1 RSVRRAIRILTRIPD
16 DLAVGADRLGLCAEF
31 RRPVPRTVVR
41 AKGNARGT
49 RCEHESDDRDDG
61 ERCEN
66 ERWIA
71 DIEPIHQMIPSGRIA
86 RTRRTTTYPKTTNPI
101 RMIHRRPDRHSG
113 VTENGAVSSTT
124 TRKPMSDTTKNSS
137 RESDPRSANPMIVAS
152 IHAVWA

>member
-66 ERWIA
+66 ELWIA

-86 RTRRTTTYPKTTNPI
+86 STRRTTTYPKTINPI
-101 RMIHRRPDRHSG
+101 RMIHRRRDRHSG
-113 VTENGAVSSTT
+113 DRKST
-124 TRKPMSDTTKNSS
+124 RLNSS
-137 RESDPRSANPMIVAS
+137 HVSLSY
-152 IHAVWA
+152 AVF